1 MNIKKSNIITA
12 ILCALTLSA
21 TSFYS
26 GYAAANTTSGIQYSS
41 QGKIV
46 FDNGT
51 EEPTDD
57 VVFDAAD
64 FRVIDNMVM
73 DGKTSIKTELNKYG
87 SIEINEDI
95 PEFNMLAAS
104 VAAISDGTNA
114 TAGNI
119 LSGKKALVGK
129 NIVTGSMADHSGTST
144 STSQIK
150 ENGTTAEITI
160 PGGYY
165 DGNSKITVPIDVIK
179 KLPAINSNLI
189 TNMTI
194 LASSGANARG
204 TFTLNND
211 TFRTKAYLI
220 VEIVDD
226 DRRSSAGVSV
236 PGGSCNQIL
245 NMEYGSSDSNGTGF
259 CTNFEVFQM
268 TSLPAGAITINCGLG
283 YGRCAVL
290 IG

>member
-51 EEPTDD
+51 EEPADD

-104 VAAISDGTNA
+104 IAAISDGTDA
-114 TAGNI
+114 TSGNI

-129 NIVTGSMADHSGTST
+129 NIVTGSMADHSGTSI

-165 DGNSKITVPIDVIK
+165 DSDSKITIPIDVIK
-179 KLPAINSNLI
+179 KLPTINSNSI
-189 TNMTI
+189 SNMKV
-194 LASSGANARG
+194 LASGGANNG
-204 TFTLNND
+204 STFTLTNS
-211 TFRTKAYLI
+211 TVCSKAYLI
-220 VEIVDD
+220 TEVVDD
-226 DRRSSAGVSV
+226 DRRSTISVSV
-236 PGGSCNQIL
+236 PGGTCTQVL
-245 NMEYGSSDSNGTGF
+245 NLEYGSNNSSGVGF
-259 CTNFEVFQM
+259 YTNFQVFQL
-268 TSLPAGAITINCGLG
+268 TNLPAGVITINCSLG

>member
-51 EEPTDD
+51 EEPADD

-104 VAAISDGTNA
+104 VAAISDGTDA
-114 TAGNI
+114 TSGNI

-165 DGNSKITVPIDVIK
+165 DENSKITVPIDVIK
-179 KLPAINSNLI
+179 KLPAIDNLAADRYNAGYNAGRAAGKTISVYLSGSAEYTDGSWKGRAEATIAGQQLTAHAGQSLNTTI
-189 TNMTI
+189 TV
-194 LASSGANARG
+194 
-204 TFTLNND
+204 
-211 TFRTKAYLI
+211 Y
-220 VEIVDD
+220 
-226 DRRSSAGVSV
+226 
-236 PGGSCNQIL
+236 
-245 NMEYGSSDSNGTGF
+245 
-259 CTNFEVFQM
+259 
-268 TSLPAGAITINCGLG
+268 
-283 YGRCAVL
+283 
-290 IG
+290 